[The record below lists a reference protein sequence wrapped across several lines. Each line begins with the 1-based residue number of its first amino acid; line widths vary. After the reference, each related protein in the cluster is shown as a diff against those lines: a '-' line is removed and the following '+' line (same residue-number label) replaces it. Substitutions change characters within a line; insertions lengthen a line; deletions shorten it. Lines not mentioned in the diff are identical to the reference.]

1 MSQALKGLKR
11 VSEEKYYLALVVGN
25 LELPSSTEARSPDW
39 IHQREG
45 DGGRI
50 DIAMW
55 FDQRNMKSSAWN
67 TEETQ
72 TPEHFY
78 QGETRGRLR
87 ARTYYQL
94 PGIRDLDTILSLR
107 PVAWFSLGPH
117 ECTLVQLQILTGR
130 RHQIR
135 LHMAELGHP
144 IVSCR
149 SSLCLY
155 SSYWTTYVLSCVVS
169 QGRGYTLRS
178 AEWEPNMGQA
188 HVLTFLSDHHPRSL
202 G

>member
-1 MSQALKGLKR
+1 M
-11 VSEEKYYLALVVGN
+11 ALVVGN
-25 LELPSSTEARSPDW
+25 LELPGGTEARSPDW

-45 DGGRI
+45 DCGRI

-94 PGIRDLDTILSLR
+94 PGISSIIFNHLQSIRSLR
-107 PVAWFSLGPH
+107 PIAWFSLGNH

-144 IVSCR
+144 IVS
-149 SSLCLY
+149 LAAF
-155 SSYWTTYVLSCVVS
+155 TYVYICFS
-169 QGRGYTLRS
+169 R
-178 AEWEPNMGQA
+178 
-188 HVLTFLSDHHPRSL
+188 
-202 G
+202 